1 MDKVFKKTLNYIIA
15 FCVSLF
21 IITYLLKI
29 PFYLTNNNPL
39 VNEYYI
45 KNYLFNVPLDF
56 VLVFVYLIVG
66 YIFIRLLKLK
76 TTFKKLITVAVTTGL
91 ISFMFM
97 LYFISRPVTNNFFS
111 KWFHSVGYKTIIYD
125 IILLSCVFIVFNYMN
140 KLII

>member
-1 MDKVFKKTLNYIIA
+1 MKILIKNTLNYIIA
-15 FCVSLF
+15 FCVTLF
-21 IITYLLKI
+21 VITYLLKI

-56 VLVFVYLIVG
+56 VLVFVYLLVG

-76 TTFKKLITVAVTTGL
+76 TMLTKLIVVAVTTGL
-91 ISFMFM
+91 ISLMFM

-125 IILLSCVFIVFNYMN
+125 IILLCCVFIVYNYMD